1 MILKLSEISMSLT
14 YPQVNNKIQEYN
26 ESMSFIYEDLA
37 LPLKEEF
44 PSDLPPSMSDEEL
57 EQLKKQYRENHR
69 SKRENKPEVE
79 RIDTEDII
87 EQI

>member
-26 ESMSFIYEDLA
+26 ESMSFIYEDLV

-44 PSDLPPSMSDEEL
+44 PSDLPPSMSDEEIEL
-57 EQLKKQYRENHR
+57 LKIKYRENNR
-69 SKRENKPEVE
+69 RKRESEPKDE
-79 RIDTEDII
+79 RVSEDDITE
-87 EQI
+87 

>member
-1 MILKLSEISMSLT
+1 MSLT

-57 EQLKKQYRENHR
+57 EQLKKQYRENNR
-69 SKRENKPEVE
+69 SKRERKPEVE
-79 RIDTEDII
+79 RLSEDNIIDEI
-87 EQI
+87 